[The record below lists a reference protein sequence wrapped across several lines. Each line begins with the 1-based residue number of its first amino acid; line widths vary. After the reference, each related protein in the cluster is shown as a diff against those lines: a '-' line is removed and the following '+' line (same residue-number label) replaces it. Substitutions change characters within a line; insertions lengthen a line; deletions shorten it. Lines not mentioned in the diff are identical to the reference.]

1 MKVQFPTGQTPI
13 LCQGITTASGAAH
26 IERALAYG
34 SNIVSGVSRD
44 KGVSRFMNIP
54 VFSTVKEAVRKTKP
68 QISVIFSSPSRVLAD
83 TEEAIKAQI
92 PMVICTTTHVP
103 YHDILRM
110 RILAQKKH
118 VYLIG
123 PASPGIVVPEQVL
136 AGNMP
141 ADLFP
146 KGAIG
151 IVSRSSSLTYESVQQ
166 LSARK
171 LGVSTCIGIGSGA
184 LLGTSFIPIVDSL
197 LADAKTKA
205 ILIIGKVNSHFEMEL
220 ASFLSKKK
228 LRKPVFVYLA
238 GRSQKHVSRAPILSC
253 DKIPAQ
259 KDVIAHKKK
268 TCAEAGMILISHFD
282 KIGAEIKTYLDEQ
295 SFKLN
300 SKKQMEKKE
309 K

>member
-110 RILAQKKH
+110 RILAQKKTRLFNWSGFSRYCCSGTGSCRKH
-118 VYLIG
+118 ACRFISQRSNWYC
-123 PASPGIVVPEQVL
+123 VP
-136 AGNMP
+136 
-141 ADLFP
+141 F
-146 KGAIG
+146 K
-151 IVSRSSSLTYESVQQ
+151 
-166 LSARK
+166 
-171 LGVSTCIGIGSGA
+171 
-184 LLGTSFIPIVDSL
+184 FINI
-197 LADAKTKA
+197 
-205 ILIIGKVNSHFEMEL
+205 
-220 ASFLSKKK
+220 
-228 LRKPVFVYLA
+228 
-238 GRSQKHVSRAPILSC
+238 
-253 DKIPAQ
+253 
-259 KDVIAHKKK
+259 
-268 TCAEAGMILISHFD
+268 
-282 KIGAEIKTYLDEQ
+282 
-295 SFKLN
+295 
-300 SKKQMEKKE
+300 
-309 K
+309 